1 MRNLGALEIGLILLV
16 VVLIFGAGKL
26 PQLGRAVGDTIKEF
40 KKSMKPSDDEAKT
53 EEKSADK
60 NGEKKS

>member
-1 MRNLGALEIGLILLV
+1 MRNLGWMEISLILVV

-40 KKSMKPSDDEAKT
+40 KKSMKDSSSENKE
-53 EEKSADK
+53 EEKK
-60 NGEKKS
+60 